1 MGMSFIS
8 ICNTYIHI
16 DLCSIYYMPACTSS
30 ICNIHIDIGTLNI
43 NKTKYTGSEIV
54 WPLWHTVSLVDADES
69 DRRQRLKHPTKQASP
84 SGNRFRRQEQEVQFA
99 GFDFF
104 YNFLSSSLRLIE
116 MQASSTNERR
126 KSGDLKLNAVD
137 YGTQILD
144 IC

>member
-16 DLCSIYYMPACTSS
+16 DLCSIYYMPSCTSS
-30 ICNIHIDIGTLNI
+30 IFNIHIDIGTLNI

-54 WPLWHTVSLVDADES
+54 WPLWHTVDLVDADES

-116 MQASSTNERR
+116 M
-126 KSGDLKLNAVD
+126 
-137 YGTQILD
+137 
-144 IC
+144 